1 MGFTCGVYVFINCS
15 AQERERGTEV
25 MPVMPGNFV
34 LDGLMDKV
42 HLFAYMPGAESR
54 NLQTTC
60 FQVRRCFESQCSDQI
75 LFGPIVEADLETA
88 MFYRLWGPYHGYSTH
103 G

>member
-15 AQERERGTEV
+15 AQERERGTE
-25 MPVMPGNFV
+25 MMPGNFV
-34 LDGLMDKV
+34 LDALMDKV